1 MNKIGADRFRQL
13 LQIRMADIKAHAEGT
28 QQSRIERCMALG
40 EILED
45 TLSKEQCF
53 SMKDMQIN
61 GHDIMAL
68 GVQEGK
74 QVGYILKRLLD
85 DVINDRLENKHMLLV
100 EASSSYIRE
109 NG

>member
-1 MNKIGADRFRQL
+1 
-13 LQIRMADIKAHAEGT
+13 
-28 QQSRIERCMALG
+28 
-40 EILED
+40 
-45 TLSKEQCF
+45 
-53 SMKDMQIN
+53 
-61 GHDIMAL
+61 MAL

-100 EASSSYIRE
+100 EAASSYIRE